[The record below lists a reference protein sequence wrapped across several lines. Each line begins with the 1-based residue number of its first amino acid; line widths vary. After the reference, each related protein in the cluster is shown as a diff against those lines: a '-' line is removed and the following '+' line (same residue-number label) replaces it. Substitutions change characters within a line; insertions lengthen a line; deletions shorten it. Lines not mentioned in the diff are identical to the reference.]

1 VFLSHQGRREVASDQ
16 APHHCRNS
24 HEESLVLTL
33 TSDKLTRMAIT
44 TTEHDPP
51 PVRIGIV
58 GAGPWATIYHAPIFS
73 ACSDTVVAGVWA
85 RRADAAATLAEA
97 HAAPAYTSFDE
108 LLDNVDALSFAVPP
122 PIQAS
127 LAERG
132 ARSGKALLLEKPL
145 ALDLESARSL
155 ARVVE
160 ETGVPTQLL
169 LTWRYAPR
177 VRQFLN
183 EISGR
188 RALGAQARFM
198 TGGFLGGPFATPWRL
213 EHGAVMDLGPHVI
226 DFLDAALGPVVE
238 ISARGSRRDWVSL
251 SLRHESGAVSQ
262 AAITATC
269 ALDDVRAGAEV
280 YFDDGVSTIDTTTM
294 SVSAASTVASE
305 FAAVVRSGRPH
316 ALDVQRGLYLQELLT
331 TAAADIP

>member
-1 VFLSHQGRREVASDQ
+1 
-16 APHHCRNS
+16 
-24 HEESLVLTL
+24 LVLTL